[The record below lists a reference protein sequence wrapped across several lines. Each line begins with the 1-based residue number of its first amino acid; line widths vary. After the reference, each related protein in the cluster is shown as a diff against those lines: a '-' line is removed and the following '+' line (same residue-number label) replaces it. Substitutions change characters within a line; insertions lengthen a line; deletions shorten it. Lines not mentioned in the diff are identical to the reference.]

1 MAGGAPRA
9 ALRAGMSKL
18 LTFSLGLLV
27 FAGADIPG
35 SERLRPST
43 MPNGT
48 FSPTDEIGVL
58 PDDPA
63 EGQQAPQADTKK
75 GEKAATLQETSKL
88 EVIRYVSGQFAKATR
103 DLPAG
108 QAVDLHHVDKPL
120 SAELLER
127 AVATHGAAVHVGD
140 SALITQLAF
149 RDPVVVVA
157 RDGGGGRRRHLRG
170 D

>member
-1 MAGGAPRA
+1 
-9 ALRAGMSKL
+9 
-18 LTFSLGLLV
+18 
-27 FAGADIPG
+27 
-35 SERLRPST
+35 

-88 EVIRYVSGQFAKATR
+88 ELIRYVSGEFAKATR

-108 QAVDLHHVDKPL
+108 KEGYLHHVDKPL
-120 SAELLER
+120 SPELLER
-127 AVATHGAAVHVGD
+127 AVATHGAA
-140 SALITQLAF
+140 
-149 RDPVVVVA
+149 
-157 RDGGGGRRRHLRG
+157 GRRRERG
-170 D
+170 GRCKHGTRAPARGPGVGCRRL